1 MSFITSHPQYG
12 QRLTRSQKVTLFGD
26 SHADDHKGIV
36 QRDGKVVWILVQTGE
51 KQTYPNEVTP
61 THVKYCYSKDG
72 KANNAMKRAYEAGY
86 PFMVKVVPDKSP
98 DTYLW
103 GYGVIDVLQEDHES
117 NGRMYRRFVI
127 TRDETARSPIYVPT
141 PVVAPV
147 TAPVFVPTN
156 GEPKPKRHCVSGAVV
171 NTLEFME
178 EVQFDSHL
186 EKRHAAMMTA
196 LNIRWSRTTPTI
208 HGVELGSGTIV
219 SYTPDFVVDIPN
231 GIITQTYLIEIKPCY
246 PYDDEIRKCVEAC
259 TQMKVVPLFLF
270 YNSDFR
276 CPFAERWNGSGH
288 GDYAH
293 DKGVRALKFSWNSH
307 LERVII
313 EHDAAYTASL
323 LPDGTVVGGIDTR
336 ISVQDTRFNNDMV
349 NKAYDIAKVA

>member
-156 GEPKPKRHCVSGAVV
+156 GEPILTNQLGKMGD
-171 NTLEFME
+171 TLRNN
-178 EVQFDSHL
+178 VYH
-186 EKRHAAMMTA
+186 R
-196 LNIRWSRTTPTI
+196 RWSRLASTFFSSRFI
-208 HGVELGSGTIV
+208 
-219 SYTPDFVVDIPN
+219 
-231 GIITQTYLIEIKPCY
+231 
-246 PYDDEIRKCVEAC
+246 
-259 TQMKVVPLFLF
+259 
-270 YNSDFR
+270 
-276 CPFAERWNGSGH
+276 FAG
-288 GDYAH
+288 
-293 DKGVRALKFSWNSH
+293 KK
-307 LERVII
+307 
-313 EHDAAYTASL
+313 
-323 LPDGTVVGGIDTR
+323 
-336 ISVQDTRFNNDMV
+336 
-349 NKAYDIAKVA
+349 